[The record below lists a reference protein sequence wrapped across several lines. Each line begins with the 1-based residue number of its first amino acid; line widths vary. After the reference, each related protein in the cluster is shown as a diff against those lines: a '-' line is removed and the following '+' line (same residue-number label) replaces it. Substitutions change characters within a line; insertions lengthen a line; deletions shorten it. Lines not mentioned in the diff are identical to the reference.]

1 MRDRKNSYWKGCL
14 SDDFFLLFPFQSCV
28 GVIFMCSKHTV
39 DSIFGY
45 FIARIQFI
53 DLAIGAR
60 CLSVHLIDKK
70 EPI

>member
-1 MRDRKNSYWKGCL
+1 
-14 SDDFFLLFPFQSCV
+14 
-28 GVIFMCSKHTV
+28 MCGKQTV

-70 EPI
+70 RANLRENEYEKDKLKIIHVFDSLHR